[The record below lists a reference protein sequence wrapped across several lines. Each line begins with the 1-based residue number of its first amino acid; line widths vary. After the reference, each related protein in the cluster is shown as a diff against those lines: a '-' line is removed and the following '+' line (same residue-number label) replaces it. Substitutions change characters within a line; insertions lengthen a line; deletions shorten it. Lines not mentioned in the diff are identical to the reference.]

1 VDRLWGEVDKGIRF
15 GNDWPKG
22 RSSRRPSVFG
32 AGVRVPLGTTFLL
45 NEVRVPQVR
54 GARND
59 FPEGE
64 GVREGRRSSRNDCR
78 RVRLPER
85 CDGQCPELEKPLGFE
100 QEHEKTRSVFGAGV
114 RAPKV
119 RVAGQEFEKTEGLR
133 GTNVVSV
140 STEGTKKRRSSTG
153 RCEGGRDRPL
163 LQEGVDRFPPGVGEG
178 NLVVRTYRM
187 PLNTWRTPQRS
198 PVRKIFDFSWPA
210 RVTPGSP
217 DMRLR
222 WGRWF
227 WTNSRRSSSISRNA
241 MI

>member
-1 VDRLWGEVDKGIRF
+1 MR
-15 GNDWPKG
+15 
-22 RSSRRPSVFG
+22 RSEERRPERTSFEKPAGFRGPEHEEMRSVFE
-32 AGVRVPLGTTFLL
+32 AGVRAPLGTTFLL

-85 CDGQCPELEKPLGFE
+85 CDGQCPELEKPLGFD

-153 RCEGGRDRPL
+153 RCGGAGIGP
-163 LQEGVDRFPPGVGEG
+163 F
-178 NLVVRTYRM
+178 
-187 PLNTWRTPQRS
+187 S
-198 PVRKIFDFSWPA
+198 RKGL
-210 RVTPGSP
+210 TGSP
-217 DMRLR
+217 RESEKGI
-222 WGRWF
+222 WSSGR
-227 WTNSRRSSSISRNA
+227 TGCR
-241 MI
+241 